1 MRLAASMAQQRANFV
16 FELIPPAAY
25 GRAEFVS
32 SMMTD
37 PWPMEPID
45 RRTHMRAVSLMLAP
59 RLLKYG
65 TSEGT
70 EFENYVQLL
79 EAEVE
84 TRTVLRKFAR

>member
-1 MRLAASMAQQRANFV
+1 MRLAASMAQQRAHFI
-16 FELIPPAAY
+16 FELIPIAAY
-25 GRAEFVS
+25 GRTEFAP

-37 PWPMEPID
+37 PWPAEQID

-70 EFENYVQLL
+70 EFETCVQLL

-84 TRTVLRKFAR
+84 TRRVFRKFLR